1 MRHALVEKRIDGI
14 NRWLERLKQSYTSGA
29 MENALMDAE
38 CAKADLEIL
47 RADVWNKIQPRES
60 YKNKFILMTVNFSK
74 IAFLTLIIV
83 LLAVFPI
90 SKEIP
95 VAPLKE
101 DKNKIVLA
109 EPIQII
115 YEHESKYE
123 TPKPIQT
130 VAKVNNNVNNNVAT
144 KPKRS
149 VIQAETVKSIK
160 PEKPEK
166 IEKVEKPE
174 KKVAYDDI
182 FSLIQTGQRALKNNE
197 SVVKIK

>member
-60 YKNKFILMTVNFSK
+60 DKNKFILMTVNFSK

-123 TPKPIQT
+123 TPKPVQT
-130 VAKVNNNVNNNVAT
+130 VAKVNNNVNNNVA

-149 VIQAETVKSIK
+149 VIQAETVKNIK
-160 PEKPEK
+160 PEKPAKLEK
-166 IEKVEKPE
+166 AEKR
-174 KKVAYDDI
+174 VAYDDI

>member
-60 YKNKFILMTVNFSK
+60 DKNKFILRTVNFSK

-123 TPKPIQT
+123 TPKPVQT
-130 VAKVNNNVNNNVAT
+130 VAKVNNNVNNNVA

-149 VIQAETVKSIK
+149 VIQAETVKNLK
-160 PEKPEK
+160 PEKPAKLEK
-166 IEKVEKPE
+166 AEKR
-174 KKVAYDDI
+174 VAYDDI

>member
-123 TPKPIQT
+123 TPKPVQT
-130 VAKVNNNVNNNVAT
+130 VAKVNNNVNNNVA

-149 VIQAETVKSIK
+149 VIQAETVKNLK
-160 PEKPEK
+160 PEKPAKLEK
-166 IEKVEKPE
+166 AEKR
-174 KKVAYDDI
+174 VAYDDI

>member
-60 YKNKFILMTVNFSK
+60 DKNKFILRTVNFSK

-123 TPKPIQT
+123 TPKPVQT

-149 VIQAETVKSIK
+149 VIQAETVKNIK

>member
-60 YKNKFILMTVNFSK
+60 DKNKFILRTVNFSK
-74 IAFLTLIIV
+74 IAFLTLIII

-123 TPKPIQT
+123 TPKPVQT

-149 VIQAETVKSIK
+149 VIQAETVKNIK
-160 PEKPEK
+160 PEKPAKLEK
-166 IEKVEKPE
+166 AEKR
-174 KKVAYDDI
+174 VAYDDI

>member
-130 VAKVNNNVNNNVAT
+130 VAKVNNNVNNNVA

-149 VIQAETVKSIK
+149 VIQAETVKNLK
-160 PEKPEK
+160 PEKPAKLEK
-166 IEKVEKPE
+166 AE

>member
-1 MRHALVEKRIDGI
+1 MKKNLRHALVEKRIDGI

-60 YKNKFILMTVNFSK
+60 DKNKFILRTVNFSK
-74 IAFLTLIIV
+74 IALLTLIII

-123 TPKPIQT
+123 TPKPVQT
-130 VAKVNNNVNNNVAT
+130 VAKVNNNVNNVA

-149 VIQAETVKSIK
+149 VIQAETVKNIK
-160 PEKPEK
+160 PEKPAKLEK
-166 IEKVEKPE
+166 AEKR
-174 KKVAYDDI
+174 VAYDDI